1 MIHIDNLRK
10 EFGTRT
16 LFEIERLSIS
26 DYDKIGLIGDN
37 GVGKTSFLK
46 ILLDQ
51 DTDYSGSVDVQG
63 KLDSLLNDGEKQEF
77 SEEIYL
83 KAELND
89 KNKYS
94 PGEYQRLKLAKL
106 LSNEFAFLLVDE
118 PTSHLDI
125 KQKERL
131 AESLINREKGYIL
144 VSHDRDFINQTC
156 NKIFELSDGRLEVYN
171 GDYSF
176 YFDERVKR
184 KKFVQRE
191 YEGYIAEK
199 KRLTGIMTNIKVKSS
214 KVKTA
219 PKRMGNSEA
228 RLHKMGGQ
236 SEKKKLDKQVKSI
249 RSRIDQLE
257 VKEKPKEETEIKLTI
272 EEKDKIYSKV
282 LIRAEKLDKRFGEK
296 VIFKNGHLE
305 IQNNTK
311 IALLGDNGSGKT
323 TLLNM
328 ILNKEVWVHPNIKIG
343 YYSQLG
349 EILKLNKSILDN
361 VLESSIYDQTMTRII
376 LARLGFKTDDVYK
389 IVDVLSDGERAKVKL
404 AKLVTSD
411 FNFLI
416 MDEPTNF
423 LDISSMEILEDLL
436 KGYDRPLLFVTHDV
450 SFINNVADGLLII
463 EDHKIKSF
471 RGNLA
476 KFKMSKD
483 RAKINTTS
491 DDFLLEFKLISINNR
506 LAQEISKEE
515 REGLEIEYH
524 KLVQQKQ
531 NR

>member
-1 MIHIDNLRK
+1 MIYIDNLRK

-16 LFEIERLSIS
+16 LFEIERLSVS
-26 DYDKIGLIGDN
+26 YDDKIGLIGDN
-37 GVGKTSFLK
+37 GVGKTTFLR
-46 ILLDQ
+46 ILLGQ
-51 DTDYSGSVDVQG
+51 DTDYNGGVVVQG
-63 KLDSLLNDGEKQEF
+63 KLDSLLNDGEEQEF

-83 KAELND
+83 KAELDD
-89 KNKYS
+89 KNKCS
-94 PGEYQRLKLAKL
+94 PGELQRLKLAKL

-131 AESLINREKGYIL
+131 VESLINREKGYIL
-144 VSHDRDFINQTC
+144 VSHDRDFIDQTC

-176 YFDERVKR
+176 YLDERVKR
-184 KKFVQRE
+184 EKFVKRE

-199 KRLTGIMTNIKVKSS
+199 KRLTGIAENIQTQSS
-214 KVKTA
+214 KVKTT

-236 SEKKKLDKQVKSI
+236 GNKKKLDKQVKSI
-249 RSRIDQLE
+249 KSRIDQLE
-257 VKEKPKEETEIKLTI
+257 VKKKPKEETEIKLTI

-389 IVDVLSDGERAKVKL
+389 IVDVLSEGERAKVKL

-423 LDISSMEILEDLL
+423 LDISAMEALEELL

-450 SFINNVADGLLII
+450 SFINNVADGLLMI
-463 EDHKIKSF
+463 DHHKIKSF

-476 KFKMSKD
+476 QFKKSQEKSKT
-483 RAKINTTS
+483 NTTS
-491 DDFLLEFKLISINNR
+491 EGFLREFRLTSISNR
-506 LAQEISKEE
+506 LAQEISIEE
-515 REGLEIEYH
+515 REELEAEY
-524 KLVQQKQ
+524 KNLIQKKK
-531 NR
+531 R